1 MSIINDI
8 LIEEKNRLL
17 DLLEQFEKEL
27 RNLPKGSISY
37 KERGKHIYCYRA
49 FRAGKKIIF
58 QYLGKENSD
67 QVNAMKE
74 KILRRKNLEQ
84 KINEIK
90 KNLQEVRRGLGE
102 KQK

>member
-8 LIEEKNRLL
+8 LIEEKNRLVAL
-17 DLLEQFEKEL
+17 KEQFLNEM
-27 RNLPKGSISY
+27 RHLPKGSISY
-37 KERGKHIYCYRA
+37 KHRGKQIYCYRA

-58 QYLGKENSD
+58 QYLGKANSD
-67 QVNAMKE
+67 QVKAMKE

-84 KINEIK
+84 NIKEIK

-102 KQK
+102 KQ